1 MELARDPRAENE
13 QTSILFIASSQECL
27 KDGYSVRPI
36 QYLYKPVDR
45 AELAQAMETDFRLH
59 HRPDRVTLRLGSKTS
74 VLPVDTLLYAKSQSH
89 GTVAA
94 FPNGQL
100 RKHSSAAATAAH
112 SRKKEVFMIVFAS
125 RRSPPILFCLV

>member
-45 AELAQAMETDFRLH
+45 AELAQALETNLCLH

-74 VLPVDTLLYAKSQSH
+74 VPPPLPRTAGKK
-89 GTVAA
+89 
-94 FPNGQL
+94 
-100 RKHSSAAATAAH
+100 KHS
-112 SRKKEVFMIVFAS
+112 
-125 RRSPPILFCLV
+125 

>member
-45 AELAQAMETDFRLH
+45 AELAQALETNLCLH
-59 HRPDRVTLRLGSKTS
+59 HRPDRVTLRLGHRCCRWIPCSMPKARATARWPPFPTAS
-74 VLPVDTLLYAKSQSH
+74 CGSTAVPPPLPRTAGKK
-89 GTVAA
+89 
-94 FPNGQL
+94 
-100 RKHSSAAATAAH
+100 KHS
-112 SRKKEVFMIVFAS
+112 
-125 RRSPPILFCLV
+125 

>member
-45 AELAQAMETDFRLH
+45 AELAQALETNLCLH
-59 HRPDRVTLRLGSKTS
+59 HRPDRVTLRPL
-74 VLPVDTLLYAKSQSH
+74 DTLLYAKSQSH

-112 SRKKEVFMIVFAS
+112 SRKKEAFMIVFAS

>member
-59 HRPDRVTLRLGSKTS
+59 HRPDRVTLRL
-74 VLPVDTLLYAKSQSH
+74 VL
-89 GTVAA
+89 VADYFA
-94 FPNGQL
+94 FPFLNTQYRFINL
-100 RKHSSAAATAAH
+100 DAQVTFY
-112 SRKKEVFMIVFAS
+112 SRLII
-125 RRSPPILFCLV
+125 ILGNVP